1 MEISKRKLIFSHGNW
16 KTSRVLRFLLAC
28 LLVITTLGP
37 MVSFQPALA
46 ADNPTVKV
54 RIETPQKT
62 VWSGSVE
69 VKDCNITDTN
79 GVAHALQSPKAAC
92 ALAAAADAGGFT
104 YSFSDSGWGL
114 YLTEIDG
121 FVSDFTNFWLYRV
134 NNVSPSTGMADYDL
148 VDGDELL
155 ISLGPWP
162 DTPLKL
168 NTSKSSVITDESF
181 TLSSTY
187 YDDNTQSFQPLAD
200 ATVHLGNDVL
210 AADSQGQLT
219 TGINQPGN
227 YLAYIEKDGYV
238 RSDKIQIEVT
248 DASSQAVQSD
258 LIVSNLGQVIWQGTV
273 NIDTT
278 QFTDTDGI
286 THNIDHPTAL
296 GALVEGSQS
305 GGFPLEITN
314 SAYGFYISSINGIA
328 AQGWDGW
335 SYTVNGQS
343 PFVGMG
349 DQSISDGDQ
358 ISVYYSLWPWK
369 LEASKSVV
377 QVGEEV
383 TFTAYQYDSG
393 TSQWQEAPDV
403 TVKIGSSEYQSDQD
417 GEVKRTFD
425 TIGEYEAYLVSGG
438 WPNSSSV
445 KVKVQLEPTGKSA
458 VTQNELDQSAAKALE
473 YLKNQ
478 QGDDG
483 SIENAGVSAWCAMA
497 FGSAGIYSDTIKKQQ
512 SLTDFL
518 MTYTPSGPNIASDY
532 ARQILASVACGRDP
546 HTFGTDLITGLKGC
560 YQNGQIG
567 DPSYINDDVF
577 GVLALLASG
586 EDVNSPIIGD
596 AIQYIISH
604 QNADGGFGYGTV
616 GLSDVDTTSA
626 VIQALVLAK
635 NKGYAGTSNIQ
646 TALDQAVVFLKNA
659 QNEDGGFP
667 YNTEGAFTDSD
678 SASTAWVIQA
688 LIALG
693 EDVNEWKSSDGS
705 TPYHSLLSL
714 QNQDG
719 SFSWQEGNP
728 GQAIMTAYV
737 IPALEGQAW
746 PITLELKQVAQTSQS
761 NGVSQT
767 ANSSGDGTTQ
777 TDQNNNNSSVLAY
790 TGFNLLW
797 IIMGMLL
804 IFWGYKLNRFYIRR
818 KL

>member
-1 MEISKRKLIFSHGNW
+1 MEISKRQLIFSHKNL
-16 KTSRVLRFLLAC
+16 KTNRISRILLAC

-37 MVSFQPALA
+37 LVSFQPALA
-46 ADNPTVKV
+46 AVNPTVKV

-79 GVAHALQSPKAAC
+79 GVDHALQSPKAAC
-92 ALAAAADAGGFT
+92 ALAAAADVGGFT

-114 YLTEIDG
+114 YLTEVDG
-121 FVSDFTNFWLYRV
+121 FVGDSTNFWLYRV
-134 NNVSPSTGMADYDL
+134 NHVSPPTGMADYDL
-148 VDGDELL
+148 ADGDELL

-168 NTSKSSVITDESF
+168 TTSKSSVVTGESF

-187 YDDNTQSFQPLAD
+187 YDDNTQSFKPLAD

-210 AADSQGQLT
+210 TTDSQGQLT
-219 TGINQPGN
+219 TSINQPGN
-227 YLAYIEKDGYV
+227 YQAYIEKDGYV
-238 RSDKIQIEVT
+238 RSDRIQIEVA
-248 DASSQAVQSD
+248 DANSQAVQSE
-258 LIVSNLGQVIWQGTV
+258 LVVSNLGQVIWQGTV
-273 NIDTT
+273 NVDTT

-286 THNIDHPTAL
+286 AHNIDHPTAL

-305 GGFPLEITN
+305 GGFPLGITS
-314 SAYGFYISSINGIA
+314 SAYGFYVSSINGIA

-343 PFVGMG
+343 PFVGMA
-349 DQSISDGDQ
+349 DQAISDGDQ
-358 ISVYYSLWPWK
+358 IHVYYSLWPWK
-369 LEASKSVV
+369 LEVNKNVA

-383 TFTAYQYDSG
+383 TFTAFQYDSG
-393 TSQWQEAPDV
+393 TSQWQEAPGV
-403 TVKIGSSEYQSDQD
+403 TVKIGSSEYQSDQN
-417 GEVKRTFD
+417 GEVKKVFD
-425 TIGEYEAYLVSGG
+425 NPGEYEAYLVSGG
-438 WPNSSSV
+438 WSNSPSA

-458 VTQNELDQSAAKALE
+458 VTQNELDQSATKALE

-483 SIENAGVSAWCAMA
+483 SIENAGVSAWCAIA
-497 FGSAGIYSDTIKKQQ
+497 FGSAGIYPDTIKKQQ

-518 MTYTPSGPNIASDY
+518 LTYTPSGPNFASDY
-532 ARQILASVACGRDP
+532 ARQILASLACGRDP
-546 HTFGTDLITGLKGC
+546 HTFGMDLIAGLKGC
-560 YQNGQIG
+560 YQNNQIG
-567 DPSYINDDVF
+567 DVAYINDDVF

-586 EDVNSPIIGD
+586 EDVNSPIISD
-596 AIQYIISH
+596 AIQYIVNH
-604 QNADGGFGYGTV
+604 QNANGGFGYGTV

-626 VIQALVLAK
+626 VIQALVLAE
-635 NKGYAGTSNIQ
+635 NKGYAGNSNIQ
-646 TALDQAVVFLKNA
+646 TALDQAVIFLKNA

-693 EDVNEWKSSDGS
+693 GDVNEWKSSDGS
-705 TPYHSLLSL
+705 TPYHFLLSL

-746 PITLELKQVAQTSQS
+746 PVVLETKHASQTSQAS
-761 NGVSQT
+761 GVSQT
-767 ANSSGDGTTQ
+767 ANSSGDRTTQ
-777 TDQNNNNSSVLAY
+777 TGQNDSNSSVLAY

-797 IIMGMLL
+797 MIVGMLL
-804 IFWGYKLNRFYIRR
+804 IFWGLKLNRFYIGR

>member
-1 MEISKRKLIFSHGNW
+1 MEISKRQLVFSNMNL
-16 KTSRVLRFLLAC
+16 KANKIARFFLAC
-28 LLVITTLGP
+28 LLVITALGP
-37 MVSFQPALA
+37 LVSFQPALA
-46 ADNPTVKV
+46 ADNPIVKV

-62 VWSGSVE
+62 VWNGLVE
-69 VKDCNITDTN
+69 VEDCNITDTN
-79 GVAHALQSPKAAC
+79 GIDHVLQSPKAAC
-92 ALAAAADAGGFT
+92 ALAAAAQVGGFT

-114 YLTEIDG
+114 YLTEVDG
-121 FVSDFTNFWLYRV
+121 FVGDSTNFWLYRV
-134 NNVSPSTGMADYDL
+134 NNVSPPTGMTDYDL
-148 VDGDELL
+148 ADGDELL
-155 ISLGPWP
+155 ISFGPWP

-168 NTSKSSVITDESF
+168 TTSKSNVVVGESF
-181 TLSSTY
+181 TLSSSY
-187 YDDNTQSFQPLAD
+187 YDDNMQSFQPLAD

-210 AADSQGQLT
+210 ATDGQGQLT
-219 TGINQPGN
+219 TSINQPCN

-248 DASSQAVQSD
+248 DANSQGVQSE
-258 LIVSNLGQVIWQGTV
+258 LVVSNLGQVIWQGTV
-273 NIDTT
+273 NVDTT
-278 QFTDTDGI
+278 QFTDTNGI

-314 SAYGFYISSINGIA
+314 SAYGFYVSSINGIA

-349 DQSISDGDQ
+349 DQPILDGDQ
-358 ISVYYSLWPWK
+358 IHVYYSLWPWK

-383 TFTAYQYDSG
+383 TFTAYHYDLA
-393 TSQWQEAPDV
+393 TSQWQKAPGV
-403 TVKIGSSEYQSDQD
+403 TVKVGDSEYQSNQD
-417 GEVKRTFD
+417 AEVKKVFNNQ
-425 TIGEYEAYLVSGG
+425 GEYEAYLMSGG
-438 WPNSSSV
+438 WPNSPSI
-445 KVKVQLEPTGKSA
+445 KVKVQLEPTGKPA
-458 VTQNELDQSAAKALE
+458 VTQNELDQSAVKALE
-473 YLKNQ
+473 CLRNQ

-483 SIENAGVSAWCAMA
+483 SIENAGVSAWCAIA

-518 MTYTPSGPNIASDY
+518 ITYVPAGPNLASDY

-546 HTFGTDLITGLKGC
+546 RTFGMDLITGLKGC

-567 DPSYINDDVF
+567 NISYINDDVF

-586 EDVNSPIIGD
+586 EDVNSPIIGN

-604 QNADGGFGYGTV
+604 QNTDGGFGYGIT

-635 NKGYAGTSNIQ
+635 NKGYAGSSDIQ

-667 YNTEGAFTDSD
+667 YNTEGAFIDSD

-693 EDVNEWKSSDGS
+693 ENVNEWKSSDGS
-705 TPYHSLLSL
+705 TPYHFLLSL

-719 SFSWQEGNP
+719 SFSWQEGNQ

-746 PITLELKQVAQTSQS
+746 PITLELKQVSPTSQS
-761 NGVSQT
+761 SGVSQT
-767 ANSSGDGTTQ
+767 ANSSGDGTTK

-797 IIMGMLL
+797 IVMGMLL